1 MTLSQ
6 IVKQFRTEH
15 GLSQRQ
21 FSAMCNMSAGYVSML
36 EEGLNPRTKEPLVP
50 SLVTMRKIAIAMG
63 MNLDE
68 LMSMVDGDS
77 LVALNEKDAP
87 AQQDERTSEVIRL
100 YAALDQEHQE
110 TLVQVLRGLLAD
122 QAARSGGQGKAD

>member
-6 IVKQFRTEH
+6 IVKRFRTEH

-21 FSAMCNMSAGYVSML
+21 FSAMCNMSTGYVSML
-36 EEGLNPRTKEPLVP
+36 EEGVNPRTKEPLVP
-50 SLVTMRKIAIAMG
+50 SLVTLRKVAIAMG

-77 LVALNEKDAP
+77 LVSLNDKDAP

-100 YAALDQEHQE
+100 FGSLDQEHQE
-110 TLVQVLRGLLAD
+110 TLLHVLRGLLAD
-122 QAARSGGQGKAD
+122 QKTGRGSHG

>member
-6 IVKQFRTEH
+6 VVKQFRAEH

-36 EEGLNPRTKEPLVP
+36 EEGVNPRTKEPLVP

-68 LMSMVDGDS
+68 LMSMIDGDS
-77 LVALNEKDAP
+77 LVSLNGKDAP
-87 AQQDERTSEVIRL
+87 IQQDERTSEVIRL
-100 YAALDQEHQE
+100 FAALDQEHQE
-110 TLVQVLRGLLAD
+110 TLLQVLRGLLAD
-122 QAARSGGQGKAD
+122 QKTSRGSQQ